1 VPDTLR
7 YQLLAD
13 LVLTL
18 HFAVVLFVVGGLV
31 VIIVGN
37 QCGRAWV
44 NTLWFRLAH
53 LAAIGFVVLQSW
65 LGATCPLT
73 HLENWLRTKAQAG
86 SYAASFIEHWIQRI
100 LFYQAPAWV
109 FAIAYTLFGLLVVAA
124 WIKFPP
130 RRRSHRHTHGRS
142 VPY

>member
-1 VPDTLR
+1 MPRTFY
-7 YQLLAD
+7 YQVLAD

-18 HFAVVLFVVGGLV
+18 HFAVVLFVVGGLA
-31 VIIVGN
+31 VIIGCNLRGQV
-37 QCGRAWV
+37 WV
-44 NTLWFRLAH
+44 NALWFRLAH

-73 HLENWLRTKAQAG
+73 HLENWLRTKAHAG
-86 SYAASFIEHWIQRI
+86 TYSASFIEHWIQRI
-100 LFYQAPAWV
+100 LFYQAPAWA

-130 RRRSHRHTHGRS
+130 RRRPH
-142 VPY
+142 

>member
-1 VPDTLR
+1 MPDTLR

-18 HFAVVLFVVGGLV
+18 HLAVVLFVVGGLV

-37 QCGRAWV
+37 LRRQAWV
-44 NTLWFRLAH
+44 NAFWFRMAH

-73 HLENWLRTKAQAG
+73 HLENWLRAKAHTG
-86 SYAASFIEHWIQRI
+86 TYAASFIEHWIQRI
-100 LFYQAPAWV
+100 LFYEAPAWA
-109 FAIAYTLFGLLVVAA
+109 FAVAYTLFGLLVMAA
-124 WIKFPP
+124 WLKFPP
-130 RRRSHRHTHGRS
+130 RRKLA
-142 VPY
+142 

>member
-1 VPDTLR
+1 MSDTLH

-31 VIIVGN
+31 VIIAGN
-37 QCGRAWV
+37 LRGQAWV
-44 NTLWFRLAH
+44 NAFWFRIAH

-73 HLENWLRTKAQAG
+73 HLENWLRVKAHAG
-86 SYAASFIEHWIQRI
+86 TYAASFIEHWIQRV
-100 LFYQAPAWV
+100 LFYEAPAWA
-109 FAIAYTLFGLLVVAA
+109 FAVAYTLFGLLVVAA

-130 RRRSHRHTHGRS
+130 RRRPT
-142 VPY
+142 

>member
-1 VPDTLR
+1 MSDPLF
-7 YQLLAD
+7 YQVLAD

-37 QCGRAWV
+37 LRDLAWV
-44 NTLWFRLAH
+44 NALWFRMAH
-53 LAAIGFVVLQSW
+53 LAAIGFVVLQAW

-73 HLENWLRTKAQAG
+73 KLENWLRSEAHAAP
-86 SYAASFIEHWIQRI
+86 YAASFIEHWLQRI
-100 LFYQAPAWV
+100 LFYDAPAWV
-109 FAIAYTLFGLLVVAA
+109 FALAYTLFGLLVLAV

-130 RRRSHRHTHGRS
+130 RRGLG
-142 VPY
+142 

>member
-1 VPDTLR
+1 VPDTLL
-7 YQLLAD
+7 YQVLAD

-18 HFAVVLFVVGGLV
+18 HFAVVLFVVGGLG

-37 QCGRAWV
+37 LRSHAWV
-44 NTLWFRLAH
+44 NAFWFRMAH

-73 HLENWLRTKAQAG
+73 QLENWLRTQAHAG
-86 SYAASFIEHWIQRI
+86 TYSASFIEHWMQRL

-109 FAIAYTLFGLLVVAA
+109 FAATYTLFGFLVVAA

-130 RRRSHRHTHGRS
+130 RRRLR
-142 VPY
+142 

>member
-1 VPDTLR
+1 MPDTLR

-37 QCGRAWV
+37 LRGQFWV
-44 NTLWFRLAH
+44 NAFWFRVTH
-53 LAAIGFVVLQSW
+53 VAAIGFVVLQSW

-73 HLENWLRTKAQAG
+73 RLENWLRTKARAG
-86 SYAASFIEHWIQRI
+86 TYAASFMEHWIQRV
-100 LFYQAPAWV
+100 LFYEAPMWV
-109 FAIAYTLFGLLVVAA
+109 FAAVYTLFGLAVMAA
-124 WIKFPP
+124 WVKFPP
-130 RRRSHRHTHGRS
+130 RRHRH
-142 VPY
+142 